1 MKEQLEKLNQS
12 KQLNQS
18 KSIASKAFS
27 KKSSSVIDAGS
38 VIDPDQTISSISL
51 SKFEQSFKAK
61 KGAKL
66 VEIFKPKTKDEEK
79 GKELVQR
86 PNPMGSNFNEIQPKP
101 GIAVQEG
108 GKLKQNKSMSMLA
121 ANKLSV
127 EEYQLMKGNDS
138 SLIQIAESRLA
149 SQKQLGEKSFSLP

>member
-1 MKEQLEKLNQS
+1 M
-12 KQLNQS
+12 
-18 KSIASKAFS
+18 ASKAMS

-38 VIDPDQTISSISL
+38 ILDQDQTISSISL
-51 SKFEQSFKAK
+51 SKFESNKMK

-79 GKELVQR
+79 GKEQIQR

-101 GIAVQEG
+101 GIALLEG
-108 GKLKQNKSMSMLA
+108 GKMKENKSMSKLA

-127 EEYQLMKGNDS
+127 EEYQLLKGSNES

-149 SQKQLGEKSFSLP
+149 AQKQLGEKSFSLP